1 MVDESYVHI
10 MNNIHEDIIDK
21 AKKIELV
28 VFDVDGILTDGGI
41 YLNKDGHES
50 KRFFAQDGHGIFLLK
65 SIGIE
70 IGIISGRSSK
80 CVDIRGKELGI
91 KKILQNSRNK
101 LEDFKASFLSQ
112 FKYENTCFVGDDVV
126 DSDLLSKVGLAITVP
141 NANFKLVEQSI
152 DWITPRTGGAGAVR
166 DVCDLIYHS
175 KK

>member
-1 MVDESYVHI
+1 MIDESYVHI

-41 YLNKDGHES
+41 YMTKDGHES
-50 KRFFAQDGHGIFLLK
+50 KRFFAQDGHGIVLLK